1 MGDSRYHIEC
11 EYTWSSEKLW
21 GQINL
26 GRKTGDGPLGVG
38 VGNCRGTGDGSGEKS
53 VFSKL
58 DLQRVDVYCKEN

>member
-1 MGDSRYHIEC
+1 MGANKSGEEDWRWEVK
-11 EYTWSSEKLW
+11 E
-21 GQINL
+21 
-26 GRKTGDGPLGVG
+26 DPLGVG